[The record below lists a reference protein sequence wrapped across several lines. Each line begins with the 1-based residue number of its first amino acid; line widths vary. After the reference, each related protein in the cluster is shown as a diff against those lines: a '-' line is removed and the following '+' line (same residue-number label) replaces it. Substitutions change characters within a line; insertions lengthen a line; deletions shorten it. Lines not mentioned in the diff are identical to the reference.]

1 MRFELKDYHRN
12 VSNEELINDVLRV
25 KMIYGKDTLTRTEY
39 KRHGKYGNNTFLRHF
54 GGWNNVLRACGLRVN
69 AQQQSA
75 SKASHHHVHV
85 TNIDEQL
92 INDLLRVSQIIRKA
106 SFSSE
111 AYRKYG
117 TWSLCTYY
125 KHFGTWNNALKHA
138 GLQPSPLFSAKIEDE
153 KVLEEIE
160 RIWVKLGRQPTATD
174 IRNGESIYSLNTFTR
189 HFGGWKNALVAFIKY
204 VNERDEQD
212 TVADEQNPAITEI
225 PLNQSLPKSA
235 LIVQD
240 VETGDTQK
248 HKTPREPNLRL
259 RFKVLQRDQFR
270 CCSCGASPAKDP
282 GVELHVDHI
291 FPWSKGGETVL
302 ENLQTLCSKCNG
314 GKSDLT

>member
-25 KMIYGKDTLTRTEY
+25 KMIYGKDTLTKAEY
-39 KRHGKYGNNTFLRHF
+39 KEHGKYSCDTFLSRF
-54 GGWNNVLRACGLRVN
+54 GGWSNVLCACGLRVTKLQ
-69 AQQQSA
+69 AA
-75 SKASHHHVHV
+75 AAKAAHNYAHV
-85 TNIDEQL
+85 TDEQL
-92 INDLLRVSQIIRKA
+92 ICDLLRVSKIIGEV
-106 SFSSE
+106 SFSSTTYDE
-111 AYRKYG
+111 HGA
-117 TWSLCTYY
+117 WSRDTYS
-125 KHFGTWNNALKHA
+125 KRFGTWNRALKCA
-138 GLQPSPLFSAKIEDE
+138 GLQPYKQCSSRKIDNAKI
-153 KVLEEIE
+153 LEEIE
-160 RIWVKLGRQPTATD
+160 RLWVKLGRQPTATD
-174 IRNGESIYSLNTFTR
+174 IRNGESIYSLNTFIR
-189 HFGGWKNALVAFIKY
+189 HFGGWRNALIAFIKY
-204 VNERDEQD
+204 VSEKDEQD
-212 TVADEQNPAITEI
+212 PVADEQDHPAVTEMPINP
-225 PLNQSLPKSA
+225 SLPESA

-314 GKSDLT
+314 GKSNLL

>member
-39 KRHGKYGNNTFLRHF
+39 RRHGKYGENTFLRHF
-54 GGWNNVLRACGLRVN
+54 GGWINVLRACGLRVN

-75 SKASHHHVHV
+75 SKGSHHYTHV
-85 TNIDEQL
+85 TDEQL
-92 INDLLRVSQIIRKA
+92 ISDLLRVSQIIGEV
-106 SFSSE
+106 SFSSKTYQE
-111 AYRKYG
+111 HG
-117 TWSLCTYY
+117 TWSPCTYFRR
-125 KHFGTWNNALKHA
+125 FGTWNKALSYA
-138 GLQPSPLFSAKIEDE
+138 GLQPDKRFSSRKIDNAKI
-153 KVLEEIE
+153 LEEIE
-160 RIWVKLGRQPTATD
+160 RLWTKLGRQPTATD

-189 HFGGWKNALVAFIKY
+189 HFGGWRNALIAFIKY
-204 VNERDEQD
+204 VNKEDEQEPA
-212 TVADEQNPAITEI
+212 ADEQEPSVTEI
-225 PLNQSLPKSA
+225 PINPSLPKSA
-235 LIVQD
+235 LIVQNVAAD
-240 VETGDTQK
+240 DTKK

-291 FPWSKGGETVL
+291 FPWSKGGETVF

-314 GKSDLT
+314 GKSNLT

>member
-1 MRFELKDYHRN
+1 M
-12 VSNEELINDVLRV
+12 
-25 KMIYGKDTLTRTEY
+25 
-39 KRHGKYGNNTFLRHF
+39 
-54 GGWNNVLRACGLRVN
+54 
-69 AQQQSA
+69 
-75 SKASHHHVHV
+75 
-85 TNIDEQL
+85 
-92 INDLLRVSQIIRKA
+92 
-106 SFSSE
+106 
-111 AYRKYG
+111 
-117 TWSLCTYY
+117 
-125 KHFGTWNNALKHA
+125 
-138 GLQPSPLFSAKIEDE
+138 
-153 KVLEEIE
+153 
-160 RIWVKLGRQPTATD
+160 KLGRQPTTTD

-189 HFGGWKNALVAFIKY
+189 HFGGWRNALIAFIKY
-204 VNERDEQD
+204 VSEKDEQD
-212 TVADEQNPAITEI
+212 PVADEQDHPAVTEMPINP
-225 PLNQSLPKSA
+225 SLPESA

-314 GKSDLT
+314 GKSNLL